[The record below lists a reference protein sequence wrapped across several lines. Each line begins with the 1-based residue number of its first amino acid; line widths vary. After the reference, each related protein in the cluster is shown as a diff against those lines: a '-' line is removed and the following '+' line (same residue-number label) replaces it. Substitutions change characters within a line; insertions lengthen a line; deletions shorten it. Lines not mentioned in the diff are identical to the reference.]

1 MFQLLARAGAHIAAG
16 EQIVSATL
24 AEPVVARGSRS
35 RSARALIDLRSMMVD
50 QHGRAVEYV
59 EMLALPERLQ
69 PPLRAA
75 APTQLVPVPEIR
87 PKIQKEIV
95 MSQAAKFRAMLKSGK
110 MIVAP
115 GAIDCITGRLIDQA
129 GFAAVYM
136 TGAGTSA
143 TLGYPDY
150 GLITMTEMV
159 ANASRIA
166 NSISI
171 PLISDSDT
179 GYGNE
184 LNMFRTV
191 QEFERAG
198 VAAIHVEDQV
208 FPKKCGHLDN
218 KELVSREDY
227 IAKIR
232 AAAAAKRS
240 PDFTIIA
247 RTDSRAVVGF
257 DEAIDRA
264 NLGAGQRRRRGLRR
278 GAADHG
284 RGRAGAEAGQGP
296 VPAEHGARRQ
306 DAGDRRSPTPSAWA
320 TRSSILPGL
329 LLGNII
335 AICDQTL
342 AEVKRLGKFPP
353 PLVRVLAGQD
363 VRPLRRRRLGCPP
376 HRLPRRPS
384 KSPPS
389 RRGPCHDRPADDVRE
404 DLATPRRRRPAGR
417 LHAALCR
424 PSPDA

>member
-1 MFQLLARAGAHIAAG
+1 MN
-16 EQIVSATL
+16 
-24 AEPVVARGSRS
+24 
-35 RSARALIDLRSMMVD
+35 
-50 QHGRAVEYV
+50 
-59 EMLALPERLQ
+59 
-69 PPLRAA
+69 
-75 APTQLVPVPEIR
+75 
-87 PKIQKEIV
+87 
-95 MSQAAKFRAMLKSGK
+95 QAAKFNAMLKSGK

-129 GFAAVYM
+129 GFEAAYM

-179 GYGNE
+179 GFGNE

-198 VAAIHVEDQV
+198 VAAIHVEDQI

-232 AAAAAKRS
+232 AAAAAKRT
-240 PDFTIIA
+240 PDFTVIA
-247 RTDSRAVVGF
+247 RTDARAVAGF
-257 DEAIDRA
+257 DEAIARA
-264 NLGAGQRRRRGLRR
+264 QLALANGADAVFVEAPQTMEEVEKVPKLVKGPCLLNMVRGGKTPDIAL
-278 GAADHG
+278 AD
-284 RGRAGAEAGQGP
+284 AERMGYAI
-296 VPAEHGARRQ
+296 
-306 DAGDRRSPTPSAWA
+306 
-320 TRSSILPGL
+320 SILPGL

-342 AEVKRLGKFPP
+342 AETKRLGKYPP
-353 PLVRVLAGQD
+353 PLVESSPAKTFARFGAAD
-363 VRPLRRRRLGCPP
+363 WDARRTAFRDEL
-376 HRLPRRPS
+376 
-384 KSPPS
+384 K
-389 RRGPCHDRPADDVRE
+389 
-404 DLATPRRRRPAGR
+404 
-417 LHAALCR
+417 AA
-424 PSPDA
+424 AE